1 MYVGVSINHQTLNKQ
16 AASQQ
21 LLVVL
26 ASSTSIEHIPHPTE
40 ILSQTRSCPDTC
52 ILIPSSTAT
61 GVAIIAMEMHS
72 HASLSSVS
80 RLQAKALRTGS
91 EVRAVHESTQVS
103 RDSNE

>member
-40 ILSQTRSCPDTC
+40 IPLKPQLQLGNWFASTIKLKPESSFTHHGDITTASIEPDH
-52 ILIPSSTAT
+52 L
-61 GVAIIAMEMHS
+61 MW
-72 HASLSSVS
+72 
-80 RLQAKALRTGS
+80 
-91 EVRAVHESTQVS
+91 
-103 RDSNE
+103 